1 MGSDGLSTGRDSWAR
16 IVHIVGRYGTRATI
30 RNDFEPDHFWTK
42 VRVEKTVAS
51 AQSTSQKGNKSLEE
65 VGLQRANDLASA
77 PLAEVRKRR
86 LRLVN
91 RVTIIVVLAIL
102 SWLAVYGLL
111 KLIGIL

>member
-1 MGSDGLSTGRDSWAR
+1 M
-16 IVHIVGRYGTRATI
+16 
-30 RNDFEPDHFWTK
+30 
-42 VRVEKTVAS
+42 
-51 AQSTSQKGNKSLEE
+51 
-65 VGLQRANDLASA
+65 QRANDLASA

-86 LRLVN
+86 LKLVN